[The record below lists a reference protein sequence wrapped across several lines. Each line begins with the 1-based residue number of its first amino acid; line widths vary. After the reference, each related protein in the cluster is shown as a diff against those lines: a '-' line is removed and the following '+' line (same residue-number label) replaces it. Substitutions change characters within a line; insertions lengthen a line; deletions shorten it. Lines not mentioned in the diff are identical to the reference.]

1 MAHKYANTPVIVMGG
16 ELNDV
21 REAAEGYVYSYADRY
36 LHLLTY
42 PGTAFVM
49 LTRHSTSW
57 PGIKRNDL
65 LLIPITCSRPAAFG
79 PFTDCRKQNDRPLA
93 YVTFRIVGPGQ
104 LNPPKPVDFSKTR
117 IGAIFVFHDPRN
129 WALDGKQLPGAFPCS
144 NHGDI
149 SPSCLRPDPNWWA
162 RWWTQCPAGSAG
174 ESCGAGFLQ
183 SGPGMEIRL

>member
-1 MAHKYANTPVIVMGG
+1 MAY
-16 ELNDV
+16 
-21 REAAEGYVYSYADRY
+21 RY
-36 LHLLTY
+36 FRLLTY
-42 PGTAFVM
+42 QGTAFVR

-57 PGIKRNDL
+57 PGIKRKASF
-65 LLIPITCSRPAAFG
+65 LIPLSCLRAAVYG
-79 PFTDCRKQNDRPLA
+79 PFTDYRKQNDRLPA
-93 YVTFRIVGPGQ
+93 YVSFRIVGPG
-104 LNPPKPVDFSKTR
+104 LLTPPPRKPVDFSKTR